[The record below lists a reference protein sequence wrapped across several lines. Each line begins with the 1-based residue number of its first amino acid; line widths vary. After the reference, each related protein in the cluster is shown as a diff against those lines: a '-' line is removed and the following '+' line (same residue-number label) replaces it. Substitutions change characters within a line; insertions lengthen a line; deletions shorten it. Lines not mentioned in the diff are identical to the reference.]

1 MYKIQ
6 KFSKLSNKQMRAT
19 FSFILIFAIFGFALT
34 DKLRQKKIALFAK
47 AIRDVYERRQRILQE
62 AQSTDGT
69 GNSTSPEEIDAD
81 SPNQKVAPNS
91 LPPLPPN
98 QIGNTNANL
107 QIMKFHDFEAKDK
120 KNVNF
125 GVFFVFYKMKIVS
138 SVTIR
143 LRVTGSRRL
152 RNLADE
158 PESIKSECTI
168 SNNNKNLAGTDGG
181 EGTKANYDCS
191 AETVD
196 FDATKANFALD
207 TAVPMKLKYDNG
219 TNVEMNF
226 AKVNFI
232 GNSSNHSSSLQDL
245 KEEDGGDDKKDV
257 DLTNVELAQQND
269 DSFTLKGTA
278 NPKGE
283 LNSSDIFAF
292 FVTENGKQKLLLC
305 YVEESNS
312 KTGETILRCNG
323 DDMNIQL
330 KDLHMNSASDS
341 EHNLYISVKNGFENT
356 TPLKITNPKDNDNDN
371 DNGNGN
377 RYYRKSSSGL
387 SGGAIAGIVI
397 ACVVVLAAASIAAIM
412 LRKPSPPIDNTTVV
426 GLKTADNI

>member
-1 MYKIQ
+1 
-6 KFSKLSNKQMRAT
+6 MRAT

-207 TAVPMKLKYDNG
+207 TAVPMKLTYANG
-219 TNVEMNF
+219 TTGEMDF
-226 AKVNFI
+226 KKVNFI

-257 DLTNVELAQQND
+257 DLTNVELAQQNY

-305 YVEESNS
+305 YVEKSNS

-356 TPLKITNPKDNDNDN
+356 TPLKITNPNDNDNDN

-426 GLKTADNI
+426 GLKTVDNI

>member
-1 MYKIQ
+1 
-6 KFSKLSNKQMRAT
+6 MRAT
-19 FSFILIFAIFGFALT
+19 FSFILIFTIFGFALT

-47 AIRDVYERRQRILQE
+47 AIRDVYEQRQRILQE

-91 LPPLPPN
+91 LPPLPSN

-125 GVFFVFYKMKIVS
+125 GVYFVFYKMTIVRN
-138 SVTIR
+138 VTIR

-152 RNLADE
+152 RNLADDA
-158 PESIKSECTI
+158 ESIKSECTI

-196 FDATKANFALD
+196 IDATKANFALD
-207 TAVPMKLKYDNG
+207 TAVPMKLKYANG
-219 TNVEMNF
+219 TTGEMDF
-226 AKVNFI
+226 KKVNFI
-232 GNSSNHSSSLQDL
+232 GNSSNQSSSLQDL
-245 KEEDGGDDKKDV
+245 KEEDDDKKDV
-257 DLTNVELAQQND
+257 DLTNVELAQQNY

-341 EHNLYISVKNGFENT
+341 EHNLYISVKNGFGNT
-356 TPLKITNPKDNDNDN
+356 TPLKITNPNDNDNDN

-426 GLKTADNI
+426 GLKTVDNI

>member
-47 AIRDVYERRQRILQE
+47 AIRDVYERRQRILLE

-81 SPNQKVAPNS
+81 SPNQKVDPNS
-91 LPPLPPN
+91 LPSLPKN
-98 QIGNTNANL
+98 QIGNTNENL
-107 QIMKFHDFEAKDK
+107 QIIKFHDFEAKDK

-125 GVFFVFYKMKIVS
+125 GVYFVFYKMKIVS

-152 RNLADE
+152 RNLADDA
-158 PESIKSECTI
+158 ESIKSECTI
-168 SNNNKNLAGTDGG
+168 SNKDLAGTDGG
-181 EGTKANYDCS
+181 EGTKADYDCS

-196 FDATKANFALD
+196 IDATKANFALD
-207 TAVPMKLKYDNG
+207 TAVAMKLKYANG
-219 TNVEMNF
+219 TTGEMDF
-226 AKVNFI
+226 KKVNFI
-232 GNSSNHSSSLQDL
+232 GNSSNQSSSLQDL
-245 KEEDGGDDKKDV
+245 KEEDDDKKDV
-257 DLTNVELAQQND
+257 DLTNVELAQQNY

-323 DDMNIQL
+323 DDMNIKL

-356 TPLKITNPKDNDNDN
+356 TPLKITNPNDNDN

-426 GLKTADNI
+426 GLKTVDNI